1 MSQNSIRTS
10 NKGYILKEIL
20 LITSFCSLVMLDST
34 AYANDDT
41 TLFKKTGIPAKAVIA
56 HRGAS
61 WFAPEETEPA
71 YILARELGADYL
83 EFDIQL
89 TSDGIPVLF
98 HDDTLERTTNVAEIF
113 PQRKSGVISAFTL
126 TELKT
131 LDAGSWFNIKNPER
145 ARPSYK
151 NLHILT
157 LDEVINIASSG
168 RPGQRLYIESKNPEA
183 NPGIEEKIV
192 SLLKNAGWL
201 DKSKVVFQS
210 FSLESLT
217 RFKELAPEI
226 SRVYLVD
233 EKMEKD
239 SGWDKIVKAAMNSA
253 NGVGPVGYIAWPWNI
268 RKAHKAG
275 LIVHVYTI
283 NALWQVRLVN
293 LFGAD
298 GVFTD
303 RCDMLLRH
311 YGRDIKPDPAEI
323 FKKYGY

>member
-1 MSQNSIRTS
+1 M
-10 NKGYILKEIL
+10 KELILIS
-20 LITSFCSLVMLDST
+20 SFCSMLMLDS
-34 AYANDDT
+34 AAFAGAGASISN
-41 TLFKKTGIPAKAVIA
+41 KAWIPEKAVIA

-89 TSDGIPVLF
+89 TSDGVPVLF
-98 HDDTLERTTNVAEIF
+98 HDDTLVRTTNVAEVF
-113 PQRKSGVISAFTL
+113 PQRKDAAVFAFTL
-126 TELKT
+126 TELKS
-131 LDAGSWFNIKNPER
+131 LDAGSWFNIKYPDR
-145 ARPSYK
+145 ARPAYK
-151 NLHILT
+151 NLRILT
-157 LDEVINIASSG
+157 LEEVIGIASSG

-183 NPGIEEKIV
+183 TPGIEEKIL
-192 SLLKNAGWL
+192 SQLKNAGWL

-210 FSLESLT
+210 FSLESLM

-226 SRVYLVD
+226 SRVFLVD

-239 SGWDKIVKAAMNSA
+239 SGWDMIAKDAAVYA
-253 NGVGPVGYIAWPWNI
+253 NGIGPSGYIAWPWNI
-268 RKAHKAG
+268 RNAHKRG

-283 NALWQVRLVN
+283 NALWQVRLIN

-298 GVFTD
+298 GIFTD

-311 YGRDIKPDPAEI
+311 YGRDVKNDPADI
-323 FKKYGY
+323 LKKYGY

>member
-1 MSQNSIRTS
+1 MQEI
-10 NKGYILKEIL
+10 ILIS
-20 LITSFCSLVMLDST
+20 SFCSIIIMDSA
-34 AYANDDT
+34 AYANDST
-41 TLFKKTGIPAKAVIA
+41 SLFRKIGIPEKAVIA

-89 TSDGIPVLF
+89 TSDGVPVLF
-98 HDDTLERTTNVAEIF
+98 HDDTLVRTTNVVEVF
-113 PQRKSGVISAFTL
+113 PQKENGAVFAFTL
-126 TELKT
+126 TELIS
-131 LDAGSWFNIKNPER
+131 LDAGSWFNIKYPDR
-145 ARPSYK
+145 ARPAYK
-151 NLHILT
+151 NLRILT
-157 LDEVINIASSG
+157 LEEVIGIASSG

-183 NPGIEEKIV
+183 TPGIEEKIV
-192 SLLKNAGWL
+192 YQLKNAGWL

-210 FSLESLT
+210 FSLESLK

-233 EKMEKD
+233 EKMEKA
-239 SGWDKIVKAAMNSA
+239 SGWDKIAKDAADNA
-253 NGVGPVGYIAWPWNI
+253 NGVGPSGYMAWPWNI
-268 RKAHKAG
+268 RNAHKRG

-283 NALWQVRLVN
+283 DALWQARLIN

-298 GVFTD
+298 GIFTD

-311 YGRDIKPDPAEI
+311 YGRETKTDPAGI
-323 FKKYGY
+323 LKKYGY

>member
-1 MSQNSIRTS
+1 MNLHVRIFKKASFMKQV
-10 NKGYILKEIL
+10 ILISSVYSV
-20 LITSFCSLVMLDST
+20 IMTGNTAFADDDISLFM
-34 AYANDDT
+34 
-41 TLFKKTGIPAKAVIA
+41 KTGIPANAVIA

-61 WFAPEETEPA
+61 WFAPEETAPS

-89 TSDGIPVLF
+89 TSDGVPVLF

-113 PQRKSGVISAFTL
+113 PERKSGAVSAFTL
-126 TELKT
+126 AELKR
-131 LDAGSWFNIKNPER
+131 LDAGSWFNKKNPDR
-145 ARPSYK
+145 ARQSYK
-151 NLHILT
+151 NLSILS
-157 LDEVINIASSG
+157 LDEVIKIASSG
-168 RPGQRLYIESKNPEA
+168 RPGQRLYIESKSPEI
-183 NPGIEEKIV
+183 NPGVEEKIV
-192 SLLKNAGWL
+192 SLLKTAGWL

-210 FSLESLT
+210 FSLESLKQF
-217 RFKELAPEI
+217 RELAQEI

-233 EKMEKD
+233 EKMEKE
-239 SGWDKIVKAAMNSA
+239 SGWDKIVKDATAIA
-253 NGVGPVGYIAWPWNI
+253 DAVGPVGYIAWPGNI

-298 GVFTD
+298 GIFTD

-311 YGRDIKPDPAEI
+311 YGRDLKVDPASI
-323 FKKYGY
+323 LRKYGY

>member
-1 MSQNSIRTS
+1 MAKNSIRIS
-10 NKGYILKEIL
+10 KRGVVLRKIIF
-20 LITSFCSLVMLDST
+20 ISSFFFIIMLDRV
-34 AYANDDT
+34 AFANNDMT
-41 TLFKKTGIPAKAVIA
+41 IFQKTGIPEKAVIA

-89 TSDGIPVLF
+89 TSDGVPVLF

-113 PQRKSGVISAFTL
+113 PERKSGAVSAFTL
-126 TELKT
+126 TELKR
-131 LDAGSWFNIKNPER
+131 LDAGSWFNKKNPDR

-151 NLHILT
+151 NLSILS
-157 LDEVINIASSG
+157 LDEVIKIASSG
-168 RPGQRLYIESKNPEA
+168 RSGQRLYIESKSPEA
-183 NPGIEEKIV
+183 NPDVEEMIV

-210 FSLESLT
+210 FSLESLI

-239 SGWDKIVKAAMNSA
+239 SGWEKLLKDAANIA
-253 NGVGPVGYIAWPWNI
+253 NGVGPVGYIAWPGNI
-268 RKAHKAG
+268 RKAHKKS
-275 LIVHVYTI
+275 LSSMSI
-283 NALWQVRLVN
+283 QSMP
-293 LFGAD
+293 
-298 GVFTD
+298 
-303 RCDMLLRH
+303 C
-311 YGRDIKPDPAEI
+311 GR
-323 FKKYGY
+323 

>member
-1 MSQNSIRTS
+1 MLDAKRVF
-10 NKGYILKEIL
+10 KKDFILKQIIL
-20 LITSFCSLVMLDST
+20 ISSVYSMMILGST
-34 AYANDDT
+34 AFANDYSS
-41 TLFKKTGIPAKAVIA
+41 LFKKTGIPANAVIA

-89 TSDGIPVLF
+89 TSDGVPVLF

-113 PQRKSGVISAFTL
+113 PQRKSGAVSAFTIS
-126 TELKT
+126 ELKR
-131 LDAGSWFNIKNPER
+131 LDAGSWFNVKNPDR

-151 NLHILT
+151 GLSILS
-157 LDEVINIASSG
+157 LDEVIKIASSG
-168 RPGQRLYIESKNPEA
+168 RSGQRLYIESKSPEI
-183 NPGIEEKIV
+183 NPGVEEKIV
-192 SLLKNAGWL
+192 SLLKTAGWL

-210 FSLESLT
+210 FSLDSLK
-217 RFKELAPEI
+217 RFRELAPEI

-233 EKMEKD
+233 EKMEKE
-239 SGWDKIVKAAMNSA
+239 SGWVKLVKDAAA
-253 NGVGPVGYIAWPWNI
+253 TADAVGPVGYIAWPWNI

-283 NALWQVRLVN
+283 NAPWQVRLVN

-298 GVFTD
+298 GIFTD
-303 RCDMLLRH
+303 RCDMLLKH
-311 YGRDIKPDPAEI
+311 YGRDLKENPADI
-323 FKKYGY
+323 LKKYGY

>member
-1 MSQNSIRTS
+1 MTRNSTRISKRGVVLRKIIFIS
-10 NKGYILKEIL
+10 
-20 LITSFCSLVMLDST
+20 SFFFIIMLEQ
-34 AYANDDT
+34 AAFANNDM
-41 TLFKKTGIPAKAVIA
+41 TLFQKTGIPEKAVIA

-89 TSDGIPVLF
+89 TSDGVPVLF
-98 HDDTLERTTNVAEIF
+98 HDDTLVRTTNVAEVF
-113 PQRKSGVISAFTL
+113 PQRKNAAVFAFTL
-126 TELKT
+126 AELKM
-131 LDAGSWFNIKNPER
+131 LDAGSWFNIKNPDR

-151 NLHILT
+151 NLRLLT
-157 LDEVINIASSG
+157 LGEVIKIASSG
-168 RPGQRLYIESKNPEA
+168 RPGQRLYIESKSPEA
-183 NPGIEEKIV
+183 NPGVEEKIV
-192 SLLKNAGWL
+192 SQLKNAGWL

-210 FSLESLT
+210 FSLDSLK
-217 RFKELAPEI
+217 RFRELAPEI

-239 SGWDKIVKAAMNSA
+239 SGWANILKATANTA

-268 RKAHKAG
+268 GKAHKKG

-283 NALWQVRLVN
+283 NALWQARLVN

-298 GVFTD
+298 GIFTD

-311 YGRDIKPDPAEI
+311 YGRDTKTDPADI
-323 FKKYGY
+323 LTKQGY

>member
-1 MSQNSIRTS
+1 MKQV
-10 NKGYILKEIL
+10 ILISSVYSV
-20 LITSFCSLVMLDST
+20 IMIGNTAFADDDSSLFT
-34 AYANDDT
+34 
-41 TLFKKTGIPAKAVIA
+41 KTGIPAKAVIA

-61 WFAPEETEPA
+61 WFAPEETAPS

-89 TSDGIPVLF
+89 TSDGVPVLF

-113 PQRKSGVISAFTL
+113 PERKSGAVSAFTL
-126 TELKT
+126 TELKR
-131 LDAGSWFNIKNPER
+131 LDAGSWFNKKSPDR

-151 NLHILT
+151 NLSILS
-157 LDEVINIASSG
+157 LDEVIKIASSG
-168 RPGQRLYIESKNPEA
+168 RSGQRLYIESKSPEI
-183 NPGIEEKIV
+183 NPGVEEKIV
-192 SLLKNAGWL
+192 SLLKTAGWL

-210 FSLESLT
+210 FSLESLK
-217 RFKELAPEI
+217 RFRELAPEI

-233 EKMEKD
+233 EKMEKE
-239 SGWDKIVKAAMNSA
+239 SGWDKIVKEAATIA
-253 NGVGPVGYIAWPWNI
+253 DAVGPVGYIAWPGNI

-298 GVFTD
+298 GIFTD

-311 YGRDIKPDPAEI
+311 YGRDLKVDPASI
-323 FKKYGY
+323 LKKYGY

>member
-1 MSQNSIRTS
+1 M
-10 NKGYILKEIL
+10 L
-20 LITSFCSLVMLDST
+20 MLDSAAFAGT
-34 AYANDDT
+34 NASILNKA
-41 TLFKKTGIPAKAVIA
+41 GIPEKAVIA

-89 TSDGIPVLF
+89 TSDGVPVLF
-98 HDDTLERTTNVAEIF
+98 HDDTLVRTTNVAEVF
-113 PQRKSGVISAFTL
+113 PQRKDAAVFAFTL
-126 TELKT
+126 AELKS
-131 LDAGSWFNIKNPER
+131 LDAGSWFNIKYPDR

-151 NLHILT
+151 NLRILT
-157 LDEVINIASSG
+157 LEEVIKIASSG
-168 RPGQRLYIESKNPEA
+168 RPGQRVYIESKTPEA
-183 NPGIEEKIV
+183 YPGIEEKIV
-192 SLLKNAGWL
+192 SQLKNAGWL
-201 DKSKVVFQS
+201 DKTKVVFQS
-210 FSLESLT
+210 FSLESLK

-239 SGWDKIVKAAMNSA
+239 AGWGKITKDAADNA
-253 NGVGPVGYIAWPWNI
+253 TGVGPVGYIAWPWNI
-268 RKAHKAG
+268 SKAHKRG

-283 NALWQVRLVN
+283 DALWQARLVN

-298 GVFTD
+298 GIFTD

-311 YGRDIKPDPAEI
+311 YGRDNKTDPAEI
-323 FKKYGY
+323 LRKYGY